1 MKIFLKKKIKNTLLE
16 RVLIYVKLSV
26 TLLKGI
32 KDKGVMTVLVNDK
45 TPYGK

>member
-1 MKIFLKKKIKNTLLE
+1 MLL
-16 RVLIYVKLSV
+16 YVKLYV

-32 KDKGVMTVLVNDK
+32 ENKGVMTVLVNDK

>member
-32 KDKGVMTVLVNDK
+32 EDKGVMAVLVNDK